1 MFLTFQ
7 WFVFR
12 RQCKGRRR
20 METNNG
26 KWDRQ
31 MLLQSGPD
39 ANLPDCQNW
48 NKWGGTE
55 SDTAQAKYRHRVRHR
70 RTWLGSTISYVAL
83 TQRHKKSKLSDW
95 QNFMNKTIWKV
106 LRLSGNFASTAIYLF
121 TLKMIRLPFLG
132 NFVNTCKTFWSGNI
146 FPCPLVVG
154 KLKPH
159 IFNTFVPLFLKG
171 NTLPQQ
177 AWKMLTFILF
187 PLHCLIFFWDFQSR
201 TVAVK
206 LAATLSAGT
215 KRTTWTFA
223 RQPLQNIWI

>member
-1 MFLTFQ
+1 MIKSENIILLRHGVLQRHQNSFQ
-7 WFVFR
+7 GLWKAFFCFKSHVLMLR

-20 METNNG
+20 METNG

-70 RTWLGSTISYVAL
+70 RTWWGSTISYVAL
-83 TQRHKKSKLSDW
+83 TQRHTKSKLSDW

-121 TLKMIRLPFLG
+121 TLKMIRLSLLG
-132 NFVNTCKTFWSGNI
+132 NFVNMCKTFWSGNI
-146 FPCPLVVG
+146 FSSWSPNSTDLYFWYLFVELAVVTPYRG
-154 KLKPH
+154 GVNEMRLPH
-159 IFNTFVPLFLKG
+159 IPQFL
-171 NTLPQQ
+171 
-177 AWKMLTFILF
+177 
-187 PLHCLIFFWDFQSR
+187 
-201 TVAVK
+201 
-206 LAATLSAGT
+206 
-215 KRTTWTFA
+215 
-223 RQPLQNIWI
+223 